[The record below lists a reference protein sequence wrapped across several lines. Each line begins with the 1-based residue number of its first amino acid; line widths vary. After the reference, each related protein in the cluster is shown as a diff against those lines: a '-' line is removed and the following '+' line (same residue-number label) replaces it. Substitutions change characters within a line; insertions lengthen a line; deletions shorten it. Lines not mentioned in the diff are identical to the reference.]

1 MTTLDQVKIEGI
13 FNKLISLG
21 EKFENVEYNN
31 TTLFLKIKHQRAEEG
46 KEKEILE
53 EKLLTRFQGFE
64 ENKNQFLDTLDQF
77 KNVKSNLTEEEDLT
91 YYENLG
97 ERNCFSFHQF
107 ESKSKLGDKK
117 IWEYL
122 KAQDKIWS
130 ELLTS
135 LDNTRKQGAPMQQGD
150 FTESQETETKE
161 KSKIKQRKLE
171 LKIKMFEDECAQA
184 TEDQNKA
191 NKTELKMI
199 LEDIREI
206 QKEIG
211 EMIYDPE
218 ITVTEEI
225 SSAISGGKICLRN
238 IATQINNMEIQ
249 EEKEAQLQKTEIEMN
264 LRALE
269 AVKLVPL
276 TGPEDFIQW
285 KKSQKYINSHTNGYK
300 KSAALLA
307 TLKNPEDKLM
317 CENLTDYNKIM
328 TLLNEK
334 YNHENI
340 IIVNMKNKLEDLPKA
355 ESDEE
360 ELELIRTILNTYEQ
374 MKSLNTEEQ
383 FDGSLI
389 YNMAQKL
396 TDSSLHSYQRF
407 KMEKEEI
414 AALQAGVDI
423 TYDEDGFKT
432 SSTEVKRDPLET
444 LLADNTSK
452 EKELFLEF
460 LNGEAKILEFL
471 QVE

>member
-122 KAQDKIWS
+122 KTQDKIWS

-135 LDNTRKQGAPMQQGD
+135 LDNTRKQGAPMLQGD

-184 TEDQNKA
+184 TEDQNRTK
-191 NKTELKMI
+191 N
-199 LEDIREI
+199 
-206 QKEIG
+206 
-211 EMIYDPE
+211 DP
-218 ITVTEEI
+218 
-225 SSAISGGKICLRN
+225 
-238 IATQINNMEIQ
+238 
-249 EEKEAQLQKTEIEMN
+249 
-264 LRALE
+264 
-269 AVKLVPL
+269 
-276 TGPEDFIQW
+276 
-285 KKSQKYINSHTNGYK
+285 
-300 KSAALLA
+300 
-307 TLKNPEDKLM
+307 
-317 CENLTDYNKIM
+317 
-328 TLLNEK
+328 
-334 YNHENI
+334 
-340 IIVNMKNKLEDLPKA
+340 
-355 ESDEE
+355 
-360 ELELIRTILNTYEQ
+360 
-374 MKSLNTEEQ
+374 
-383 FDGSLI
+383 
-389 YNMAQKL
+389 
-396 TDSSLHSYQRF
+396 
-407 KMEKEEI
+407 
-414 AALQAGVDI
+414 
-423 TYDEDGFKT
+423 
-432 SSTEVKRDPLET
+432 
-444 LLADNTSK
+444 
-452 EKELFLEF
+452 
-460 LNGEAKILEFL
+460 
-471 QVE
+471 